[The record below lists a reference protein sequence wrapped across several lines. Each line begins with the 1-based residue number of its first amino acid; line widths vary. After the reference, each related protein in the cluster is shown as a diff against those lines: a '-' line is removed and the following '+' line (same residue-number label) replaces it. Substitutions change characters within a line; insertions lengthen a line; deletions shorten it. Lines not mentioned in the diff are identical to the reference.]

1 MTIGT
6 IYLLHFDRPYKHARH
21 YTGWTIDLT
30 QRLSEHRKGH
40 GARLITVITVAGIGF
55 ELARIR
61 PGTRSDERAIKRFGG
76 ATRYCPLC
84 TPRPRRGKWGN
95 TDTPTLVTTTDG
107 TGRTGSRP

>member
-6 IYLLHFDRPYKHARH
+6 IYLLHFDRAYKHARH

-30 QRLSEHRKGH
+30 QRLDEHRQGC
-40 GARLITVITVAGIGF
+40 GARLIAVITAAGIGF
-55 ELARIR
+55 QLAR
-61 PGTRSDERAIKRFGG
+61 TRSGHRADERAIKRFGG

-84 TPRPRRGKWGN
+84 TSRPRRGRWES
-95 TDTPTLVTTTDG
+95 TDTPNLVTTPDG